1 MRRRVL
7 SMPLKM
13 IQMNVTPVRLSI
25 TLHYLLVN
33 FTFNSLKQVLW
44 ISCGSSGWVHVS
56 SLTRLRF
63 KCWNYRT
70 PRFHFHPLLTT
81 LVFCSRINHIAA
93 LSRSCFFHLR
103 WLRAKKQSLTYDATR
118 TLVHAFVSS
127 RLDSCNS
134 LLAGV
139 SSQLLQRLQVVQNAA
154 TRVVTGAR
162 RSEHMTPVLHHLH
175 WLPLRQRS
183 RLRQQFWS
191 TMSAWHGSTVPS
203 VALQAD
209 VNSGSRRLRSVH
221 SGRLTVPHTRTNYG
235 NGSFTIQGPRV
246 WNSPPAEHWTSRRR
260 HSETD
265 LRHSCSICNCYP
277 VHLQLLRDLAL
288 YKHI

>member
-81 LVFCSRINHIAA
+81 LVFCSTVNHIAA

-191 TMSAWHGSTVPS
+191 TIVCMAWLHSTFS
-203 VALQAD
+203 CIA
-209 VNSGSRRLRSVH
+209 SRRQQWQQASSVRSLWQIDCSTHQNKLRQRELH
-221 SGRLTVPHTRTNYG
+221 Y
-235 NGSFTIQGPRV
+235 PR
-246 WNSPPAEHWTSRRR
+246 TSRVEQ
-260 HSETD
+260 S
-265 LRHSCSICNCYP
+265 SCWTLDITQATFRNRLKTFVFY
-277 VHLQLLRDLAL
+277 L
-288 YKHI
+288 